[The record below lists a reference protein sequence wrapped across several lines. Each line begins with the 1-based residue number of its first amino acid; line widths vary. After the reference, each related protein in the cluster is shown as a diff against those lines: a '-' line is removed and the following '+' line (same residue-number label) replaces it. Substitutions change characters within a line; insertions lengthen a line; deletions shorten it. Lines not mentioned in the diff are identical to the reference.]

1 MLEMRRC
8 FLLII
13 LFFSTLCMLSQETLF
28 SLPDS
33 LQVLLQ
39 ENNKA
44 DEKRLEALKTLINTL
59 QAHEQY
65 QLSKPYTNELEELS
79 NTLNDNYFQTLSI
92 YYKGCIELWDGHF
105 DKAFELLQMSR
116 EKASALV
123 ENEKSNILKVKIQIA
138 LGAYYFKMKQLPQAY
153 QCYQEGIEIN
163 KDLGKASFQYTLESN
178 LLAIYNQL
186 GHKDDILAIG
196 KDMLDNPA
204 YANYNKYMVYFMM
217 ARCYLDERLYD
228 TAEQC
233 FDSALV
239 YSQSNVNSAWVYLYR
254 GIIDNNLEKYDQAI
268 GNFNE
273 GLLALNDAS
282 NCEIE
287 SNLLVNKGLSYA
299 RQNEYDSALFFID
312 KGIAEAKEFPY
323 IQSNGYNYKC
333 EILYQIGKYQE
344 YAESSMLLKAID
356 DTLNAT
362 KDLSRLQ
369 QLELEHQF
377 NVAKEKMEQ
386 AQLVKDMQQQ
396 RHRLIL
402 YIVIILLV
410 FIVLTVVLFLK
421 VRLKDKQLKEE
432 TLARE
437 LDQRNRE
444 LTAKS
449 LVENQGKVSKDF
461 DYYFTQ
467 THPDFYKNLSRDFPD
482 LTPYETHLCAYIRLN
497 LSTKEI
503 AAICGIEPSSVKMAR
518 YRLRKSLGITDSD
531 TDLVLFLSKY

>member
-44 DEKRLEALKTLINTL
+44 DEKRLEALKTVINTL

-92 YYKGCIELWDGHF
+92 YYKGCIELWDSHF

-217 ARCYLDERLYD
+217 ARCYLDERLCN

-239 YSQSNVNSAWVYLYR
+239 YSQSHVNSAWVYLYR
-254 GIIDNNLEKYDQAI
+254 GIIDNNLEKYDEAI

-273 GLLALNDAS
+273 GLLALNDAN

-402 YIVIILLV
+402 YFVIILLV
-410 FIVLTVVLFLK
+410 FTALTVVLLLK

-531 TDLVLFLSKY
+531 TDLVVFLSKY